1 MSNDITAKD
10 IKQLAEK
17 LGGYEELA
25 VKCHVRHQTVY
36 KWVKRTKPHKSNLV
50 AIQGLIEELERAGE
64 SLK

>member
-1 MSNDITAKD
+1 MKADTTAKE

-36 KWVKRTKPHKSNLV
+36 KWVKGTKPHKANMIVL
-50 AIQGLIEELERAGE
+50 QGLMDEVDRAGE